1 MKVTDAPPV
10 ATQPQAS
17 TETSQRLLDCTRDA
31 NASSAD
37 CARSTTV
44 AADAASPSAA
54 APTDAAPRL
63 SSTQKPLDL
72 PGLQLVEPVKPG
84 ETDHVKIKIDGQD
97 RDVYLHLPANYDAS
111 KPIPLMVVFN
121 GLHTNGGPANMDHIT
136 QLGKKADEDGFAVAF
151 VAGGGMKDGWN
162 NGQLPFDHQDDV
174 KFTNSVID
182 TLQSDLSI
190 DKDRTY
196 LVGISWGG
204 SMMHK
209 ALSQLSGKIAAGVD
223 IAGFMT
229 GNEKWK
235 NPDDHVSALIIH
247 SQDDQTV
254 PMAGRT
260 KIWHNISGFHQEP
273 TESTWNFYQKQD
285 GMQGEPTVSTT
296 HDANGSPVVTRD
308 IVNPADGTE
317 VKMVTLSQL
326 AHGWPGAYDL
336 PSGYS
341 ATDETVDFLLKH
353 TRPHKVA
360 DQKPE
365 EKTDSPIS

>member
-10 ATQPQAS
+10 ATQAQAS

-37 CARSTTV
+37 CARSNSV
-44 AADAASPSAA
+44 AADAAPQS
-54 APTDAAPRL
+54 TAAPRL
-63 SSTQKPLDL
+63 AFSQKPLDL
-72 PGLQLVEPVKPG
+72 PGLQLVEPVKLG

-97 RDVYLHLPANYDAS
+97 RDVYLHLPAHYDAS
-111 KPIPLMVVFN
+111 KSMPLMLVYN
-121 GLHTNGGPANMDHIT
+121 GLNTEGGPANMDRIT

-151 VAGGGMKDGWN
+151 LAGGGMKGGWN
-162 NGQLPFDHQDDV
+162 NGQLPFDRQDDV

-182 TLQSDLSI
+182 TLQSDLNI

-209 ALSQLSGKIAAGVD
+209 ALSQLSDKVAAAVD

-229 GNEKWK
+229 GKEKWN

-254 PMAGRT
+254 PTAGRT
-260 KIWHNISGFHQEP
+260 KIWHDISGFHQEP
-273 TESTWNFYQKQD
+273 TESTWNFYRKQD

-296 HDANGSPVVTRD
+296 YDASGSPVVTRD
-308 IVNPADGTE
+308 IVNPIDGTE
-317 VKMVTLSQL
+317 LKMVTLSHL

-341 ATDETVDFLLKH
+341 ATDQAVDFLLKH
-353 TRPHKVA
+353 SRPHKPKEQEPEAA
-360 DQKPE
+360 DK
-365 EKTDSPIS
+365 PIS